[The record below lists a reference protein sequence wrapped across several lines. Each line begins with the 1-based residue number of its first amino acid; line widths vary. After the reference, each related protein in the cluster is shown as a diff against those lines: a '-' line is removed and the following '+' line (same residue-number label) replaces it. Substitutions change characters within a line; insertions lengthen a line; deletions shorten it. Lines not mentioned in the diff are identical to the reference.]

1 METFVKQMHF
11 EDPLE
16 GGVCAKQVSFD
27 ILETVIND
35 FMDGETHYVYVKN
48 IKFTGGCPGNLAFIS
63 KLIDGK
69 QVEAAYALMNG
80 NQCGKRKTSCVD
92 QFAQVLLKEYNDYF
106 ASDIEEEEER
116 NE

>member
-11 EDPLE
+11 EEPLE
-16 GGVCAKQVSFD
+16 GGVCAKKVSFD

-63 KLIDGK
+63 KLLEGM
-69 QVEAAYALMNG
+69 QVEKAYSKMNG
-80 NQCGKRKTSCVD
+80 NKCGKRKTSCVD
-92 QFAQVLLKEYNDYF
+92 QFAQVLLKEYNEYF
-106 ASDIEEEEER
+106 VSDIEEEER
-116 NE
+116 